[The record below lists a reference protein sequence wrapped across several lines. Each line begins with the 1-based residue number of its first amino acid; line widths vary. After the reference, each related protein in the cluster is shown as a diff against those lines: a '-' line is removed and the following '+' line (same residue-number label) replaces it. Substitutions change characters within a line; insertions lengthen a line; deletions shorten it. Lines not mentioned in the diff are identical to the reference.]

1 MRDSGVGR
9 TPQRGIRM
17 ETDTATGQS
26 PGWRRNEVG
35 DDRQVGPGG
44 KPERGE
50 ATRERAVAE
59 RATVNWA
66 KEKGLGL
73 SQGRKERACWAG
85 LQAKARAFRKMASWA
100 ERERKLR
107 EGGSRPPASLGL

>member
-1 MRDSGVGR
+1 MANRAQQRRGQGCGCCGWLEAKRRLAIWFGEGGAEAGPLFMRDSGVGR

-44 KPERGE
+44 KPKRGE
-50 ATRERAVAE
+50 ATHERATAE
-59 RATVNWA
+59 RAAAN
-66 KEKGLGL
+66 
-73 SQGRKERACWAG
+73 
-85 LQAKARAFRKMASWA
+85 
-100 ERERKLR
+100 
-107 EGGSRPPASLGL
+107 

>member
-1 MRDSGVGR
+1 MGDNGVGR

-26 PGWRRNEVG
+26 LGWRRNEVG

-50 ATRERAVAE
+50 GMRERAAAE
-59 RATVNWA
+59 QAMANWA
-66 KEKGLGL
+66 KEKGLACAKGE
-73 SQGRKERACWAG
+73 RRERAGPACERRHG
-85 LQAKARAFRKMASWA
+85 PSRKQPTGPSR
-100 ERERKLR
+100 RE
-107 EGGSRPPASLGL
+107 S